1 MNDHPLPWEV
11 IQPDHDQHA
20 YIVDVEGNQIMR
32 MPAPQAEAARHI
44 VACVNACK
52 GFTTDQ
58 LAGMSEGFLHAMARV
73 FSTMD
78 GFTESE
84 GGEA

>member
-1 MNDHPLPWEV
+1 MIDHPLPWKV

-44 VACVNACK
+44 VACVNACM
-52 GFTTDQ
+52 GFETDK
-58 LAGMSEGFLHAMARV
+58 LAAMPPGFMLVMARA
-73 FSTMD
+73 FASSS
-78 GFTESE
+78 FTESE
-84 GGEA
+84 GGEV

>member
-32 MPAPQAEAARHI
+32 MPAPQSEAARHI

-58 LAGMSEGFLHAMARV
+58 LAAMPAGYMHDMRRA
-73 FSTMD
+73 FSMMA

>member
-1 MNDHPLPWEV
+1 MNDHPLPWAV
-11 IQPDHDQHA
+11 IQPDQDQHA

-58 LAGMSEGFLHAMARV
+58 LVAMSEGFPHAMARV
-73 FSTMD
+73 FSTID